1 MRYRLTIP
9 PSTESIRGMINA
21 ESMTLKKA
29 VAELISNA
37 LDQDATQIDI
47 TLNRKHPGEFVISD
61 NGKGCPKLE
70 DMVQIGCHISS
81 KSNPIGRYGV
91 GFKDAVIWMGDTV
104 IVDSMTKSKRK
115 QSVHGDW
122 QNMIAIK
129 DWDFIFDDKESNRDA
144 HGVTITVEALRGKR
158 FRAWPQVTEYISELF
173 SAAIDLGVRITVD
186 GKTVKSIPQPLLL
199 DQVPFKGEYAG
210 LKFTGI
216 AGILADDRAAVP
228 GWEIRYGVQT
238 ICAGHTKDGFGD
250 YSVQGFYGRFYMI
263 DGENRWHLTRNKT
276 DSEDLA
282 TVLNSPP
289 MQEIIK
295 PILEKLKARRQNIH
309 IKLNQKSVQETL
321 SNILTSAK
329 IRLSEEET
337 EFRWSNRTKP
347 PRTEEPKPTSG
358 DAPTPP
364 KKAEPPPQPKQISD
378 LDSEQKRR
386 IKQAQKVDILA
397 HNKPDTFGL
406 FNVTVSR
413 DGKFIKIYIDESTK
427 TGQTLW
433 LNHDLLLHYGVM
445 TLAAYLGSKVNII
458 RQLRLPIGD
467 VCSTDEQISKTLL
480 FLLDHVDL
488 KDFGVKKIAS

>member
-9 PSTESIRGMINA
+9 PSTESIKGMINA

-29 VAELISNA
+29 IAELISNA

-47 TLNRKHPGEFVISD
+47 TLDKKGLGEFVISD

-70 DMVQIGCHISS
+70 DMVRIGCHISS

-104 IVDSMTKSKRK
+104 VVDSMIKAKRK

-122 QNMIAIK
+122 QNMIAVK
-129 DWDFIFDDKESNRDA
+129 DWDFVFDDKESNRDT
-144 HGVTITVEALRGKR
+144 HGVTISVGLLRGKR
-158 FRAWPQVTEYISELF
+158 FRAWPQVPAYISELF
-173 SAAIDLGVRITVD
+173 SAAIDLGVQITVD

-199 DQVPFKGEYAG
+199 DQAPFEGTYGG
-210 LKFTGI
+210 LRFSGI
-216 AGILADDRAAVP
+216 AGILADDRAAIP

-238 ICAGHTKDGFGD
+238 ICIGHNKDGFGD
-250 YSVQGFYGRFYMI
+250 YSIQGFYGRFYMI
-263 DGENRWHLTRNKT
+263 DGEQRWHLSRNKT

-321 SNILTSAK
+321 SNILINAR
-329 IRLSEEET
+329 IRLNEEET
-337 EFRWSNRTKP
+337 ELRWPERTK
-347 PRTEEPKPTSG
+347 RPTTKTDVLNPDDVG
-358 DAPTPP
+358 DRPE
-364 KKAEPPPQPKQISD
+364 KQQPPPQPKRMPD
-378 LDSEQKRR
+378 VDSEQKRR

-413 DGKFIKIYIDESTK
+413 DGRFIKIYIDESTK
-427 TGQTLW
+427 IGQTLW